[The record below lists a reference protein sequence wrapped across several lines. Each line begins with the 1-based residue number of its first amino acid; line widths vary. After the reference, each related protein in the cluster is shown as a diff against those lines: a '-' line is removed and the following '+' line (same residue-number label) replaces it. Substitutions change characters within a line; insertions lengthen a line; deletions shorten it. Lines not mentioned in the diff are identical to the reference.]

1 VSERVAYGV
10 VLAVTALVTLLVTPI
25 FRYIAQ
31 RTGAI
36 VAPDE
41 RRIHERP
48 TPLLGGA
55 AMLVGFLTGM
65 LVAYRLDVLN
75 AIFTNSSDALG
86 VIIAGTLMLV
96 IGTVDDVREVSPPAK
111 VAGIVLCSSV
121 LVFFGVSLLVFRVPF
136 EGVFYPDPNWSFL
149 LSVLWV
155 LGMTN
160 AINLIDGLDGLAAGI
175 VAIAA
180 GSFFL
185 YSMQLNQQGLLQAG
199 NIAPLL
205 SVIVLGMCIGFL
217 PWNFHPARIFMGDG
231 GALMLGLLMAASTM
245 TVGGRVDQQCV
256 DSAVRQCSGQT
267 YFFFA
272 PLVIPLFI
280 LGVPIFDTLLA
291 IVRRATRRTGVAS
304 ADKEHIHH
312 RLMRLGHGQRRS
324 VIILWS
330 WSALLSIMVLYP
342 IYSEGRGNGLVP
354 VGVAALGLALFTV
367 LHPGARSS
375 RAERRSGA
383 SDQAAAEGTEAGFGP
398 ARGTGSS
405 QTGSR
410 HASRA
415 RRGVGHRQAA
425 TAEPERATSPAEAL
439 AALDLVAPNPAPGD
453 PEEPSA

>member
-1 VSERVAYGV
+1 
-10 VLAVTALVTLLVTPI
+10 
-25 FRYIAQ
+25 
-31 RTGAI
+31 
-36 VAPDE
+36 
-41 RRIHERP
+41 
-48 TPLLGGA
+48 
-55 AMLVGFLTGM
+55 
-65 LVAYRLDVLN
+65 
-75 AIFTNSSDALG
+75 
-86 VIIAGTLMLV
+86 
-96 IGTVDDVREVSPPAK
+96 
-111 VAGIVLCSSV
+111 
-121 LVFFGVSLLVFRVPF
+121 VFFGVSLLVFRVPF

-383 SDQAAAEGTEAGFGP
+383 GDDLAADGAEAGFGP
-398 ARGTGSS
+398 ARATASS
-405 QTGSR
+405 LAGSR

-415 RRGVGHRQAA
+415 RRGVGHRRAQP
-425 TAEPERATSPAEAL
+425 AEAERATSPAEAL
-439 AALDLVAPNPAPGD
+439 AALDLAAPNPTPGD
-453 PEEPSA
+453 AEERST